1 VIVHREQIVERLSV
15 SVFAHE
21 IDAAAGKVA
30 VWTYVSRGLWAHK
43 QRELRISVLR
53 EASDADADFP
63 RDLFDVYRLIREQA
77 GAGELV
83 VEGGTSELRRGLFG
97 RTDLRCLLYV
107 PAQAFPGV
115 PIEAPS
121 LTALVVTRAEAHSA
135 EFGPMRAMLRIGVP
149 DRQYPTTPWIDRK
162 RYERIDAL
170 GNEGSAL
177 VGSTPVFVTA
187 RARRE
192 GDRTVML
199 VLTTGTD
206 EMKAMF
212 RHAPEGGIPLTLSF
226 DPTADSYL
234 VWWPSQKGVEAL
246 APPGSK
252 GKAIGLDFLVIR
264 GGSPIDRGNLV
275 EDGYMAMFTDASWA
289 RVRDALEHGKPLEL
303 PLANKDQGDVF
314 EIRWVTKSGARA
326 RGR

>member
-1 VIVHREQIVERLSV
+1 MIVHREQIVERLSV

-21 IDAAAGKVA
+21 LDAAAGKVA
-30 VWTYVSRGLWAHK
+30 LWTYVSRGLWAHR

-53 EASDADADFP
+53 EPDEADGDFP
-63 RDLFDVYRLIREQA
+63 RDLFDVYRLIRDHA

-83 VEGGTSELRRGLFG
+83 DDGGISELKRGLLG
-97 RTDLRCLLYV
+97 RPDMRCLFYT
-107 PAQAFPGV
+107 PAQEFPGV

-121 LTALVVTRAEAHSA
+121 LTALVVTRAEAYSAA
-135 EFGPMRAMLRIGVP
+135 EFGPVRAMMRLGVP

-162 RYERIDAL
+162 RGERIGPL

-177 VGSTPVFVTA
+177 VGNPPVFVTA

-212 RHAPEGGIPLTLSF
+212 RHAPEGGIPLALSL
-226 DPTADSYL
+226 DPTADAYL

-252 GKAIGLDFLVIR
+252 GKAVGLDFLVIR
-264 GGSPIDRGNLV
+264 GGSAVDRGNLV

-303 PLANKDQGDVF
+303 PLGNRDQGDVF
-314 EIRWVTKSGARA
+314 EIRWVTKSGARK
-326 RGR
+326 R